1 MNAIACKDTL
11 SDPQLQ
17 MMLLYGL
24 SISTESTREMRKL
37 EVMCRCLRPSTL
49 ASPDFVQPLWF
60 AGTRNT
66 GGEIRLR
73 WVLL

>member
-11 SDPQLQ
+11 SEPQLQ

-24 SISTESTREMRKL
+24 SISTESTCEMRKL
-37 EVMCRCLRPSTL
+37 EVMCRWLRPSTL

-60 AGTRNT
+60 AVTQNT